1 MAKNQGDTLHETAN
15 CPYGIS
21 KELKDCDD
29 SSLKRFSLGVEL
41 RRDFRRG
48 NRAFLQLGPRRRGV
62 GPARIPLRLVARSRG
77 QRFLCGSCDQTTP
90 HRVEQPNGRQV
101 VMRMVTTSNDF
112 GPQVPFIKRLKQI
125 KPATYAV

>member
-1 MAKNQGDTLHETAN
+1 MKLRIALN
-15 CPYGIS
+15 GIS
-21 KELKDCDD
+21 KDCDD

-62 GPARIPLRLVARSRG
+62 GPVARSRG
-77 QRFLCGSCDQTTP
+77 QRFLCGSCDQTPP
-90 HRVEQPNGRQV
+90 HRADQPNGRQV